1 MSNSTAAMTFF
12 QGAKAAQKSNGGNGG
27 EIAQTFAA
35 GGGVGT
41 LGNQAAAMAT
51 RHAQEVQAAILMAK
65 MSPRNQ
71 MLAYDRI
78 MQACQRFSLAESAI
92 YSYPRGG
99 QKIEGPSIRLAE
111 VIAQNWGNIEFGT
124 LELEQ
129 REGESVMMAYAWDL
143 ETLTRA
149 VKVFTV
155 VHSMKA
161 NGRIKQLEDPRDI
174 YEIGANQ
181 GARRLRAAILAIIP
195 GDIVEAAV
203 EACNK
208 TMALGSGSV
217 PLKDR
222 IHKMVEAFREQGV
235 TVQDLEV
242 RMGHSLESM
251 TERELA
257 GLRKVWAS
265 INDGFGKKSDFFKP
279 TDLESPLE
287 SKPEP
292 PAKPKAAKS
301 KPKAEP
307 DPIQEWEDVPEDPS
321 TEQPGILEILKTE
334 KLDPALVAYVL
345 RNMERPWL
353 GKDQP
358 IENLKPE
365 MVDMISNNIGE
376 LRRKVADLT
385 ADEIDIA
392 IDEAMQQSLDL

>member
-1 MSNSTAAMTFF
+1 MSNSSAAMTFF

-27 EIAQTFAA
+27 GEVAQTFAA

-155 VHSMKA
+155 AHSIKA

-174 YEIGANQ
+174 YELGANM

-208 TMALGSGSV
+208 TMALGSGNV

-235 TVQDLEV
+235 TVQDLEA

-265 INDGFGKKSDFFKP
+265 INDGFGKKADFFKP
-279 TDLESPLE
+279 ADRQSPLE

-292 PAKPKAAKS
+292 PEKPKASKS
-301 KPKAEP
+301 KAKPEP
-307 DPIQEWEDVPEDPS
+307 VKELEETPADIDRID
-321 TEQPGILEILKTE
+321 GILDILKYE

-358 IENLKPE
+358 LENLKPE

-392 IDEAMQQSLDL
+392 MDEAMQQSLEL

>member
-12 QGAKAAQKSNGGNGG
+12 QGAKAAQKSSGGNGG
-27 EIAQTFAA
+27 GEVAQTFAA

-181 GARRLRAAILAIIP
+181 GARRLRAAILAVIP

-235 TVQDLEV
+235 TVQDLEA

-265 INDGFGKKSDFFKP
+265 INDGFGKKADFFKP
-279 TDLESPLE
+279 QDRQSPLE
-287 SKPEP
+287 SKPEQAENP
-292 PAKPKAAKS
+292 KASKSKAKP
-301 KPKAEP
+301 EP
-307 DPIQEWEDVPEDPS
+307 VKELEETPADIDRLD
-321 TEQPGILEILKTE
+321 GILDILKAE

-392 IDEAMQQSLDL
+392 MDEAMQQSLEL